1 MCSGSCLNIT
11 GCDVQPRLSI
21 LSPVFVTTLKRSFN
35 LVQTAQQRSTVF
47 GLTNITVAYDE
58 YKEILHKS

>member
-11 GCDVQPRLSI
+11 GYDVQLRLSI

-58 YKEILHKS
+58 HKKILHKS